1 MTSRNAL
8 ERILA
13 VVDRIATP
21 VLLVC
26 ALIVT
31 VIVVRREVLS
41 NRESGGPAVRDVGD
55 WRKYMDG
62 GSIVGP
68 PLAPVVIIEFSDFQC
83 PYCARLAERLDSL
96 RLKYGDAVAVVYRHF
111 PISGLHS
118 AARDAARASIC
129 ADRHDAF
136 KAYHDRLFRAQSAI
150 GSVPW
155 TVLAAEVGV
164 TDTVSFR
171 ACMASSLPDDLIRRD
186 STAASELK
194 ISGTPL
200 VLLNGILIAGAPE
213 LSTLDSLTRQAL
225 EKSGRPQ

>member
-1 MTSRNAL
+1 MISKNAL
-8 ERILA
+8 ERIVA

-31 VIVVRREVLS
+31 VIVVRREFLS
-41 NRESGGPAVRDVGD
+41 DRESGAPAVRDVGD
-55 WRKYMDG
+55 WRKYMNG

-96 RLKYGDAVAVVYRHF
+96 RLKYGDAVAVVYRHY

-118 AARDAARASIC
+118 VARDAARASIC
-129 ADRHDAF
+129 ADRHAVF
-136 KAYHDRLFRAQSAI
+136 KSYHDRLFRAQSAI

-171 ACMASSLPDDLIRRD
+171 DCMASTIPDDFIRQD
-186 STAASELK
+186 SMAASELE

-200 VLLNGILIAGAPE
+200 VLLNGRLIAGAPAF
-213 LSTLDSLTRQAL
+213 STLDSLTKEAL
-225 EKSGRPQ
+225 EKSAKP